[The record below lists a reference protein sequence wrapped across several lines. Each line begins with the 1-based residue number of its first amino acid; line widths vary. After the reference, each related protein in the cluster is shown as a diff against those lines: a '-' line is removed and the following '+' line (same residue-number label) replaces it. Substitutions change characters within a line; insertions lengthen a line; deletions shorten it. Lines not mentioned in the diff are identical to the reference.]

1 MEPKTNQGAKG
12 TTPAPQTIKPKQPTL
27 SERFSNKVVQ
37 EFTGNIG
44 NVSLSDHHRRLIQN
58 YFIATDQSLKM
69 AEEKRL
75 KKSENYRDAIPVT
88 WENVNMESL
97 AISVVACAKI
107 GLDPSLPNHINIIPY
122 KNNRTGKYDIGF
134 IDGYRGK
141 ELKAKK
147 YGYDVPDAV
156 TIKLVYQNEK
166 FIPIYKDKDNKV
178 EHYIH
183 KPAEDPFNPGEIVGG
198 YYYHDYFTSPEKN
211 KLMFY
216 SLAEILKRK
225 PEYASTEFWGGE
237 KTKYEKDDKTGKS
250 KKIGSETVEG
260 WFPEMCWKTIYR
272 MAYNAITLDSEKIDE
287 NLMRLIENETNFEM
301 NRDPDHLEA
310 LKESRRLA
318 IEENL
323 GKKEV
328 NAEAVTYEEVDPVK
342 APLTPK
348 EASPEPQVSQPAGNG
363 ELPMEGPGY

>member
-1 MEPKTNQGAKG
+1 MEAKTNQGAKG
-12 TTPAPQTIKPKQPTL
+12 DTPALQNEKKQVTL
-27 SERFSNKVVQ
+27 SERFSNKVIR
-37 EFTGNIG
+37 EFTGNVG
-44 NVSLSDHHRRLIQN
+44 NVVLSDHHKRLIQN
-58 YFIATDQSLKM
+58 YFISTDQSLKM

-75 KKSENYRDAIPVT
+75 KRSENYRDPVPVT

-147 YGYDVPDAV
+147 YGYDVPDNIIV
-156 TIKLVYQNEK
+156 KLVYKNEK
-166 FIPIYKDKDNKV
+166 FIPIYKDKDNSI
-178 EHYIH
+178 ESYIH

-198 YYYHDYFTSPEKN
+198 YYYHSYTEFPEKN

-216 SLAEILKRK
+216 SIIDILKRK

-237 KTKYEKDDKTGKS
+237 KAKYEKDEKTGKN
-250 KKIGSETVEG
+250 KKVGTESVDG

-272 MAYNAITLDSEKIDE
+272 LAYGAITLDSAKIDE
-287 NLMRLIENETNFEM
+287 NLMRLIENEKNFEM
-301 NRDPDHLEA
+301 NRDPDNLEA
-310 LKESRRLA
+310 LKGARRLA
-318 IEENL
+318 IERNL
-323 GKKEV
+323 GKKEINTEDV
-328 NAEAVTYEEVDPVK
+328 QYEDVDTDNSK
-342 APLTPK
+342 DPLTPK
-348 EASPEPQVSQPAGNG
+348 EADPETEAVRPLTDLGSETQP
-363 ELPMEGPGY
+363 PY

>member
-1 MEPKTNQGAKG
+1 MEEKAPYGAKG
-12 TTPAPQTIKPKQPTL
+12 TTPAPQKDNKKPATL
-27 SERFSNKVVQ
+27 SERFSNKVIQ
-37 EFTGNIG
+37 EFTGNVG
-44 NVSLSDHHRRLIQN
+44 NITLSDHHRRLIQN

-69 AEEKRL
+69 AEDKRL
-75 KKSENYRDAIPVT
+75 KKDEKYRDEVPVT
-88 WENVNMESL
+88 WDNVNMESL

-122 KNNRTGKYDIGF
+122 KNNRTKKYDIGF

-147 YGYDVPDAV
+147 YGFDVPDDIIV
-156 TIKLVYQNEK
+156 KLVHKNEK
-166 FIPIYKDKDNKV
+166 FTPIYKDKDNSI
-178 EHYIH
+178 EHYLH
-183 KPAEDPFNPGEIVGG
+183 KPAEDPFNPGEITGG
-198 YYYHDYFTSPEKN
+198 YYYHSYTDCPEKN

-216 SLAEILKRK
+216 NLAEILKRK

-237 KTKYEKDDKTGKS
+237 KTKWEKDEKTGKN
-250 KKIGSETVEG
+250 KKVGTEQVEG
-260 WFPEMCWKTIYR
+260 WFSEMCWKTIYR

-287 NLMRLIENETNFEM
+287 NLMRLIENERNFEI

-323 GKKEV
+323 GKKEI
-328 NAEAVTYEEVDPVK
+328 NAESVSYEEVGDPVK
-342 APLTPK
+342 TPLTPK
-348 EASPEPQVSQPAGNG
+348 ETSPEPLPAGGN
-363 ELPMEGPGY
+363 ELFPEGPGY